1 MQKTLT
7 KILVFAL
14 ALILLGAFG
23 IQTTPKAPE
32 VDVSQTAMINTMVAA
47 YFETQTAS
55 VPLATPTLVPSQTPI
70 PTVTIVSSVVTF
82 PPPPSLNI
90 ASPTFVL
97 APLSPLATAVPNLP
111 AAGSGSG
118 SASGC
123 YNLAYI
129 RDTSIPDGTKINSRE
144 TFKKSW
150 RVQNTGTCPWMYPF
164 RLVLLSCED
173 FDAGQT
179 TVLRKQIE
187 PGGSTEITLELT
199 APKKS
204 GKYTSYWQ
212 MSDGTNLFGDTL
224 GVSIIVP

>member
-7 KILVFAL
+7 KIIVFSL
-14 ALILLGAFG
+14 ALIILGAFG
-23 IQTTPKAPE
+23 IEAASPTPQ
-32 VDVSQTAMINTMVAA
+32 VNVSQTALINTMVAG
-47 YFETQTAS
+47 YFQTQTAS
-55 VPLATPTLVPSQTPI
+55 VPLATPTLAPSQTPI
-70 PTVTIVSSVVTF
+70 PTITIVSSVVTF
-82 PPPPSLNI
+82 PPPPSLNTT
-90 ASPTFVL
+90 APTFVL

-111 AAGSGSG
+111 SAASG

-129 RDTSIPDGTKINSRE
+129 QDTSIPDGTKVNSRE

-150 RVQNTGTCPWMYPF
+150 RVQNSGTCPWMASF
-164 RLVLLSCED
+164 RFVLLSGEE

-179 TVLRKQIE
+179 TVLRKQIM
-187 PGGSTEITLELT
+187 PGGSTEIVFELT

-212 MSDGTNLFGDTL
+212 MSDGTKLFGDTL
-224 GVSIIVP
+224 GVSIVVR